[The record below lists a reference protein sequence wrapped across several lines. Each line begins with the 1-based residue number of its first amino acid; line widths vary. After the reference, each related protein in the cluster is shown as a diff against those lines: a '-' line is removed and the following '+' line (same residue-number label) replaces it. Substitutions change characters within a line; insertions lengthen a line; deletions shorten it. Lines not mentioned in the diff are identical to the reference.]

1 MKKTKEELI
10 EEFKTIAGENV
21 TSDESIA
28 FLENLSDSMEVEE
41 APADEVDWK
50 EKYDELDMEWR
61 KKYIERFSEGAEDTE
76 DAEGAEETEETEETE
91 EERAENIS
99 YDDLF
104 EEKKEKK
111 EEEEE

>member
-1 MKKTKEELI
+1 MRKTKEELI

-28 FLENLSDSMEVEE
+28 FLENLADSIEVEE
-41 APADEVDWK
+41 PSEDDVDWK
-50 EKYDELDMEWR
+50 AKYDELDMEWR
-61 KKYIERFSEGAEDTE
+61 KKYIERFSEGAESEEAPE
-76 DAEGAEETEETEETE
+76 DDPEPTPEEEE
-91 EERAENIS
+91 EERAENIG

>member
-1 MKKTKEELI
+1 MRRTKEELI
-10 EEFKTIAGENV
+10 EEFKVIAGENV

-28 FLENLSDSMEVEE
+28 FLENLADSIEVEE
-41 APADEVDWK
+41 PSEDDVDWK
-50 EKYDELDMEWR
+50 AKYDELDMEWR
-61 KKYIERFSEGAEDTE
+61 KKYIERFSEGAESEEAPE
-76 DAEGAEETEETEETE
+76 DDPEPTPEEEE
-91 EERAENIS
+91 EERAENIG

>member
-1 MKKTKEELI
+1 MKKSKEELI
-10 EEFKTIAGENV
+10 EEFKVIAGEDV

-61 KKYIERFSEGAEDTE
+61 KKYIERFSEGAESEEAPE
-76 DAEGAEETEETEETE
+76 DEPEPTPEEEE
-91 EERAENIS
+91 EERAESIS

-104 EEKKEKK
+104 EEKKEEK

>member
-1 MKKTKEELI
+1 MRKTKEELI
-10 EEFKTIAGENV
+10 EEFKVIAGENV

-28 FLENLSDSMEVEE
+28 FLENLADSIEVEE
-41 APADEVDWK
+41 PSEDDVDWK
-50 EKYDELDMEWR
+50 AKYDELDMEWR
-61 KKYIERFSEGAEDTE
+61 KKYIERFSEGAESEEAPE
-76 DAEGAEETEETEETE
+76 DDPEPTPEEGE
-91 EERAENIS
+91 EERAENIG

>member
-1 MKKTKEELI
+1 MRKTKEELI
-10 EEFKTIAGENV
+10 EEFKIIAGENV

-28 FLENLSDSMEVEE
+28 FLENLADSVEVEE
-41 APADEVDWK
+41 PSEDDVDWK
-50 EKYDELDMEWR
+50 VKYDELDMEWR
-61 KKYIERFSEGAEDTE
+61 KKYIERFSEGAESEEAPE
-76 DAEGAEETEETEETE
+76 DDPEPTPEEEE

>member
-1 MKKTKEELI
+1 MRKTKEELI
-10 EEFKTIAGENV
+10 EEFKIIAGENV

-28 FLENLSDSMEVEE
+28 FLENLADSIEVEE
-41 APADEVDWK
+41 ASEDDVDWK
-50 EKYDELDMEWR
+50 AKYDELDMEWR
-61 KKYIERFSEGAEDTE
+61 KKYIERFSEGAESEEAPE
-76 DAEGAEETEETEETE
+76 DDPEPTPEEDE

>member
-1 MKKTKEELI
+1 MRKTKEELI
-10 EEFKTIAGENV
+10 EEFKIIAGENV

-28 FLENLSDSMEVEE
+28 FLENLADSIEVEE
-41 APADEVDWK
+41 ASEDDVDWK
-50 EKYDELDMEWR
+50 AKYDELDMEWR
-61 KKYIERFSEGAEDTE
+61 KKYIERFSEGAESEEAPE
-76 DAEGAEETEETEETE
+76 DDPEPTPEEEE

-104 EEKKEKK
+104 EEKKEEK

>member
-1 MKKTKEELI
+1 MRKTKEELI
-10 EEFKTIAGENV
+10 EEFKIIAGENV

-28 FLENLSDSMEVEE
+28 FLENLADSIEVEE
-41 APADEVDWK
+41 PSEDDIDWK
-50 EKYDELDMEWR
+50 AKYDELDMEWR
-61 KKYIERFSEGAEDTE
+61 KKYIERFSEGAESEEAPE
-76 DAEGAEETEETEETE
+76 DDPEPTPEEEE
-91 EERAENIS
+91 EERAENIG

>member
-1 MKKTKEELI
+1 MRKTKEELI
-10 EEFKTIAGENV
+10 EEFKIIAGENV

-61 KKYIERFSEGAEDTE
+61 KKYIERFSEGAESEEAPE
-76 DAEGAEETEETEETE
+76 DEPETTPEEEE

-104 EEKKEKK
+104 EEKKEEK

>member
-10 EEFKTIAGENV
+10 EDFKVIAGENV

-61 KKYIERFSEGAEDTE
+61 KKYIERFSEGAEGTE
-76 DAEGAEETEETEETE
+76 DAEGAEETEETE

>member
-1 MKKTKEELI
+1 MKKSKEELI
-10 EEFKTIAGENV
+10 EEFKVIAGENV

-50 EKYDELDMEWR
+50 TKYDELDMEWR
-61 KKYIERFSEGAEDTE
+61 KKYIERFSEGAESEEAPE
-76 DAEGAEETEETEETE
+76 DDPEPTPEEEE
-91 EERAENIS
+91 EERAESIS

-104 EEKKEKK
+104 EEKKEEK

>member
-61 KKYIERFSEGAEDTE
+61 KKYIERFSEGAE
-76 DAEGAEETEETEETE
+76 GETEETEETE
-91 EERAENIS
+91 ETKETEEERAESIG

>member
-61 KKYIERFSEGAEDTE
+61 KKYIERFSEGAEGETE
-76 DAEGAEETEETEETE
+76 EIEETEETEEIE

>member
-1 MKKTKEELI
+1 MRKTKEELI
-10 EEFKTIAGENV
+10 EEFKVIAGENV

-28 FLENLSDSMEVEE
+28 FLENLADSIEVEE
-41 APADEVDWK
+41 PSEDDVDWK
-50 EKYDELDMEWR
+50 AKYDELDMEWR
-61 KKYIERFSEGAEDTE
+61 KKYIERFSEGAESEEAPE
-76 DAEGAEETEETEETE
+76 DDPEPTPEEEE
-91 EERAENIS
+91 EERAENIG

>member
-1 MKKTKEELI
+1 MRKTKEELI
-10 EEFKTIAGENV
+10 EEFKIIAGENV

-28 FLENLSDSMEVEE
+28 FLENLADSIEVEE
-41 APADEVDWK
+41 PSEDDVDWK
-50 EKYDELDMEWR
+50 AKYDELDMEWR
-61 KKYIERFSEGAEDTE
+61 KKYIERFSEGAESEEAPE
-76 DAEGAEETEETEETE
+76 DDPEPTPEEEE
-91 EERAENIS
+91 EERAENIG

>member
-10 EEFKTIAGENV
+10 EEFKVIAGENV

-50 EKYDELDMEWR
+50 ERYDELDMEWR
-61 KKYIERFSEGAEDTE
+61 KKYIERFSEGAEGET
-76 DAEGAEETEETEETE
+76 EETEESEETEETE

-104 EEKKEKK
+104 EEKKEEK

>member
-1 MKKTKEELI
+1 MRKTKEELI
-10 EEFKTIAGENV
+10 EEFKIIAGENV

-28 FLENLSDSMEVEE
+28 FLENLADSIEVEE
-41 APADEVDWK
+41 PSEDDVDWK
-50 EKYDELDMEWR
+50 AKYDELDMEWR
-61 KKYIERFSEGAEDTE
+61 KKYIERFSEGAESEEAPE
-76 DAEGAEETEETEETE
+76 DAPEPTPEEEE
-91 EERAENIS
+91 EERAETIG

>member
-41 APADEVDWK
+41 TPADEVDWK
-50 EKYDELDMEWR
+50 AKYDELDMEWR
-61 KKYIERFSEGAEDTE
+61 KKYIERFSEGAE
-76 DAEGAEETEETEETE
+76 AEEAPEDNPEEEE
-91 EERAENIS
+91 EERAKTIG

-104 EEKKEKK
+104 EEKKEEK
-111 EEEEE
+111 EEED

>member
-1 MKKTKEELI
+1 MRKTKEELI

-28 FLENLSDSMEVEE
+28 FLENLADSVEVEE
-41 APADEVDWK
+41 PSEDDIDWK
-50 EKYDELDMEWR
+50 AKYDELDMEWR
-61 KKYIERFSEGAEDTE
+61 KKYIERFSEGAESEEAPE
-76 DAEGAEETEETEETE
+76 DDPEPTPEEEE
-91 EERAENIS
+91 EERAENIG

>member
-1 MKKTKEELI
+1 MRKTKEELI

-28 FLENLSDSMEVEE
+28 FLENLADSVEVEE
-41 APADEVDWK
+41 PSKDDIDWK
-50 EKYDELDMEWR
+50 AKYDELDMEWR
-61 KKYIERFSEGAEDTE
+61 KKYIERFSEGAESEEAPE
-76 DAEGAEETEETEETE
+76 DDPEPTPEEEE
-91 EERAENIS
+91 EERAENIG

>member
-1 MKKTKEELI
+1 MKKSKEELI

-61 KKYIERFSEGAEDTE
+61 KKYIERFSEGAESEEAPE
-76 DAEGAEETEETEETE
+76 DAPEPTPEEEE

-104 EEKKEKK
+104 EEKKEEK

>member
-10 EEFKTIAGENV
+10 EEFKVIAGENV

-28 FLENLSDSMEVEE
+28 FLENLSDSMEIEE
-41 APADEVDWK
+41 APKDEVDWK
-50 EKYDELDMEWR
+50 AKYDELDMEWR
-61 KKYIERFSEGAEDTE
+61 KKYIERFSEGAE
-76 DAEGAEETEETEETE
+76 TEEAPEDDPEPTPEEE

-104 EEKKEKK
+104 EEKKEDK

>member
-1 MKKTKEELI
+1 MRRTKEELI
-10 EEFKTIAGENV
+10 ESFKVIAGENV

-28 FLENLSDSMEVEE
+28 FLEDLSDSIEVEE
-41 APADEVDWK
+41 ASEDDVDWK
-50 EKYDELDMEWR
+50 AKYDELDMEWR
-61 KKYIERFSEGAEDTE
+61 KKYIERFSEGAE
-76 DAEGAEETEETEETE
+76 AEETPEDDPEEPTQEEEE